1 MELTYLG
8 IVLCLLL
15 LAIPACL
22 LFVYDEQ
29 LLARGTVAVGFYL
42 LMAVAR
48 VHNPL
53 QATLLVPVMAL
64 LIGHAAAVEAS
75 GMSAWL
81 QARND
86 YREQYEFRRG
96 NGASH
101 LKALAPAIRSAL
113 QQGLAPT
120 LGNARGVG
128 LFALP
133 LLFCALLLAGI
144 APLQALAWTVSL
156 LVGSLAASV
165 LAIVVSLWVSD
176 RLLSSSKP
184 SQK

>member
-1 MELTYLG
+1 MVWRYAQRLPAIHYVPVLLG
-8 IVLCLLL
+8 LL
-15 LAIPACL
+15 LAAL
-22 LFVYDEQ
+22 
-29 LLARGTVAVGFYL
+29 AVGFYL